1 MTFKMHIYYS
11 DFSLEV
17 TFLEFCFEITKVAL
31 MEDFI
36 QGNDLS
42 IELQLSGQRLG
53 GDKYTYIFLSILE
66 KNTTFCIGEGHEDP
80 CKQVIHGFWML
91 QT

>member
-53 GDKYTYIFLSILE
+53 GD
-66 KNTTFCIGEGHEDP
+66 
-80 CKQVIHGFWML
+80 
-91 QT
+91 